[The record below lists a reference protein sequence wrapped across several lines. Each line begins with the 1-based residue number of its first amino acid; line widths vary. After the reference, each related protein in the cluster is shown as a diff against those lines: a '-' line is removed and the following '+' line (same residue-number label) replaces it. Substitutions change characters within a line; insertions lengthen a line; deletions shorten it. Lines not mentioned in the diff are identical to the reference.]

1 LTRSRLRLS
10 LRAKLILG
18 FAIVILLGVVLSAV
32 VGARYI
38 GTTIVG
44 QAQEKVRLDLNS
56 AREILFQEQERVRL
70 VVRLTAGRY
79 FLRDA
84 VIRADLPTLAREL
97 PLIQANERLDLLL
110 LTDPTGRVVVPDAD
124 RASVDERPF
133 ARLLGRV
140 LETGVDTAVVTL
152 APPTTLRHGGESL
165 VARARTEVFTTPRA
179 LPRPERISEEGMM
192 LVAAV
197 PVRDYE
203 GTIIGVLCG
212 GILLNGNERLVDT
225 IRDVVYYGQTHAGR
239 NIGSAT
245 IFLDDIRIAT
255 NVTTTEGERAVGTEV
270 SAEVYDQVVG
280 QGIPWVG
287 RAFVV
292 NDWYFTAYEPIRD
305 ETGGIVGMLYVGMLE
320 APTRR
325 LHDRVVL
332 TYLLIALVSIVLLWV
347 IAQYSTG
354 RIVRPVREL
363 VAATERISR
372 GEFDQRVSVSTQDE
386 LGALGDSFNRMSEE
400 LAEAQG
406 RYERLTRTLE
416 EQVRNKSEEL
426 EAARD
431 HLIQSEKMSS
441 LGRLAAGIAHEINNP
456 LTSILINSQ
465 LIAERLETPSP
476 HEENLGL
483 IIEETSRCSSIVKGL
498 LEFSRQNPPELAP
511 VDLNRLIQS
520 SLMLIESQ
528 AMAQSVTLTTVL
540 DEQLPRVRLD
550 ANKIKQVVT
559 NLALNA
565 LDAMPGGGTLTITT
579 HHLPAE
585 GVVEMAV
592 EDNGCGIPSEVLHR
606 IFDPFYTT
614 KGTTGTGLGLSV
626 TYGIVEQHGGTITV
640 ESSVDVGTT
649 FMIRLPLAGRAAD
662 VV

>member
-1 LTRSRLRLS
+1 MSRLRLS
-10 LRAKLILG
+10 LRAKLIIG

-32 VGARYI
+32 VGVRYI

-84 VIRADLPTLAREL
+84 VLRADLPTLAQEL

-110 LTDPTGRVVVPDAD
+110 LTDPAGRVVVPAAD
-124 RASVDERPF
+124 RASVDEHPF
-133 ARLLGRV
+133 ARLIGRA
-140 LETGVDTAVVTL
+140 LETGADTATVTL
-152 APPTTLRHGGESL
+152 APPATMRHGGESL
-165 VARARTEVFTTPRA
+165 AVRARTEVFTTPRA
-179 LPRPERISEEGMM
+179 LHRPERVSEAGMM
-192 LVAAV
+192 LVAAAL
-197 PVRDYE
+197 VRDYE
-203 GTIIGVLCG
+203 GTVIGVLCG

-400 LAEAQG
+400 LAQAQG

-441 LGRLAAGIAHEINNP
+441 LGQLAAGIAHEINNP

-465 LIAERLETPSP
+465 LIAERLETQSP

-483 IIEETSRCSSIVKGL
+483 IIDETSRCSSIVKGL

-511 VDLNRLIQS
+511 VDLNLLIRS

-540 DEQLPRVRLD
+540 DEGLPRVRLD

-585 GVVEMAV
+585 GVVELAV
-592 EDNGCGIPSEVLHR
+592 EDNGCGIPPEVLHR

-640 ESSVDVGTT
+640 ESSVDIGTT